1 MKSHAIRHS
10 AVGGMLLIGAGAL
23 ILMGIITGEAL
34 YPAPYRTDANTI
46 SDLGGTLPPQS
57 VVRQPSAA
65 IFDTTMLVTGLMVVA
80 AGYLLYRIGG
90 RRAAAVLTVLLGAGI
105 FLVGVFPG
113 NTAPHPYVSLFTFT
127 AGGLAAL
134 LSARLAT
141 GPVRYVY
148 TLLGTVA
155 LAALVAGTFLVNS
168 TPVAALGIGGI
179 ERWVAYP
186 VVLWMV
192 AFGGYLTGL
201 PSGAPTGAG
210 ADARR
215 APLPRVTLVP
225 EPRRR

>member
-10 AVGGMLLIGAGAL
+10 AVSGLLLIGAGAL

-46 SDLGGTLPPQS
+46 SDLGGTLPPHS

-80 AGYLLYRIGG
+80 AGYLLYRTGG
-90 RRAAAVLTVLLGAGI
+90 RRGAAVLTVLLGAGI

-134 LSARLAT
+134 ASSRLAT
-141 GPVRYVY
+141 GPVRHVY
-148 TLLGTVA
+148 ALLGTVA

-179 ERWVAYP
+179 ERWVVYP

-192 AFGGYLTGL
+192 AFGGYLTASRQAR
-201 PSGAPTGAG
+201 PR
-210 ADARR
+210 RR
-215 APLPRVTLVP
+215 ARTRGGRRSPASIVVP